1 MTEILWIRAEMTPR
15 KRQGH
20 PKAALTWCL
29 QTSAGTASG
38 WDKTRLPTIAGARG
52 GFRRAPEPVRR
63 LAALH
68 LQSPLKH
75 VNQVRTTSF
84 LW

>member
-1 MTEILWIRAEMTPR
+1 MTGPLSSRRPVS
-15 KRQGH
+15 
-20 PKAALTWCL
+20 KAPGPPEGGPGQVLV
-29 QTSAGTASG
+29 TSVKAASG
-38 WDKTRLPTIAGARG
+38 WDKARHYPLAGARG
-52 GFRRAPEPVRR
+52 GFHRAPRKQVRR

-68 LQSPLKH
+68 LQSPIKH